1 MNEPLCP
8 KPRTRESITASH
20 IVRSS
25 QAIVRDL
32 CIVLQQQMDALTA
45 HGFGDNFSQKELSAY
60 RLREK
65 RLCKLRSELGD
76 YKLWTS

>member
-1 MNEPLCP
+1 MNEPQP
-8 KPRTRESITASH
+8 PTRGSFTTPSN
-20 IVRSS
+20 VRSS
-25 QAIVRDL
+25 QAIVREL

-76 YKLWTS
+76 YKFWAS